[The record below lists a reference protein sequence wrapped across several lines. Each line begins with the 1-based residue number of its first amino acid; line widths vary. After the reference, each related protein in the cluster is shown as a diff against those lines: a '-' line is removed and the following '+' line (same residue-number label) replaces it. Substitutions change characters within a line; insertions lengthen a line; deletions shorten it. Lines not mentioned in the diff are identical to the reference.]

1 MNQAELQP
9 LLQTLIARP
18 DKEALRSLVKHTH
31 LADFADALAVY
42 SAPEAALLLALL
54 PLNEHAEV
62 FSFMPEER
70 QAQIASVMSR
80 NDLAALFSQMESDER
95 ADLYNKLSDEQRHEV
110 LPGLAQAERED
121 VRRLAS
127 YPEKTAGALMTSDY
141 ATLRGHWS
149 VHKALLRI
157 RLEAPD
163 KETIYQLYVLDQDRT
178 LRGTLSLKQIILARP
193 ESVVADLMLTDFVSV
208 AVDEDQERVAEIIRH
223 YDLLAVPVI
232 DAERKLVGIITYD
245 DAMDAAVE
253 EATED
258 AQKSASVATLGSSVK
273 NISLIQLYLKR
284 IGWLL
289 LLVFGALFSG
299 AGIAYFE
306 DVIANHVALV
316 FFLPLLVGSGGNAG
330 SQAAALMVRALATGE
345 IQMKDWL
352 GQLAR
357 EVLVAT
363 ALGITLAFA
372 VSILGWMRGGPEVA
386 LVVATAMICVVLT
399 GSLIGLCLPF
409 VLSKIN
415 MDPAT
420 ASGPLV
426 TTIVD
431 ATGVI
436 IYLGFASVILS
447 LG

>member
-1 MNQAELQP
+1 MDQADIRAQLTALIQQP
-9 LLQTLIARP
+9 DKHQLRGLIA
-18 DKEALRSLVKHTH
+18 HMH
-31 LADFADALAVY
+31 IADLADALAAFSPY
-42 SAPEAALLLALL
+42 QAAQLLSLL
-54 PLNEHAEV
+54 SLHDHAEA
-62 FSFMPEER
+62 FSFMLEER
-70 QAQIASVMSR
+70 QAAIASVMSR
-80 NDLAALFSQMESDER
+80 NDLAALFSEMESDER
-95 ADLYNKLSDEQRHEV
+95 ADLYNRLSEEQRHAV

-141 ATLRGHWS
+141 ATLRGHWT

-163 KETIYQLYVLDQDRT
+163 KETIYQVYVVDKDRT
-178 LRGTLSLKQIILARP
+178 LQGTLSLKQLILAKP
-193 ESVVADLMLTDFVSV
+193 DAIIADLMHADVVSV
-208 AVDEDQERVAEIIRH
+208 AVNEDQEKVAEVVRH
-223 YDLLAVPVI
+223 YDLLAVPVL
-232 DAERKLVGIITYD
+232 DEDRQLVGIITYD
-245 DAMDAAVE
+245 DAMDAFVE

-258 AQKSASVATLGSSVK
+258 AQKSASVATLGSSFK
-273 NISLIQLYLKR
+273 DISLTRLFTKR

-289 LLVFGALFSG
+289 LLVFGSLFSG
-299 AGIAYFE
+299 AGIAFFE
-306 DVIANHVALV
+306 ALIEQHVALV

-345 IQMKDWL
+345 VQMKDWL
-352 GQLAR
+352 GLLGR
-357 EVLVAT
+357 EILVAG
-363 ALGITLAFA
+363 ALGFTLAIA
-372 VSILGWMRGGPEVA
+372 VAGLGWLRGGTDVA
-386 LVVATAMICVVLT
+386 IVVAAAMVCVVMA

-409 VLSKIN
+409 ILSKIN

-436 IYLGFASVILS
+436 IYLGFASYL
-447 LG
+447 LN

>member
-1 MNQAELQP
+1 MDQAELRAQLSTLVQQP
-9 LLQTLIARP
+9 NKHQLRGLLA
-18 DKEALRSLVKHTH
+18 HTH
-31 LADFADALAVY
+31 IADLADALGAF
-42 SAPEAALLLALL
+42 SPLQAAQLLSLL
-54 PLNEHAEV
+54 SLHDHAEA
-62 FSFMPEER
+62 FSFMREER
-70 QAQIASVMSR
+70 QAAIASVMTR
-80 NDLAALFSQMESDER
+80 NDLAALFSEMESDER
-95 ADLYNKLSDEQRHEV
+95 ADLFNRLSEEQRHAV

-141 ATLRGHWS
+141 ATLRGHWT

-163 KETIYQLYVLDQDRT
+163 KETIYQVYVVDKDRT
-178 LRGTLSLKQIILARP
+178 LQGTLSLKQLILAKP
-193 ESVVADLMLTDFVSV
+193 DAIIADLMLSDVVSV
-208 AVDEDQERVAEIIRH
+208 AVDEDQERVAEIVRH
-223 YDLLAVPVI
+223 YDLLAVPVL
-232 DAERKLVGIITYD
+232 DEDRQLVGIITYD

-258 AQKSASVATLGSSVK
+258 AQKSASVATLGSSFK
-273 NISLIQLYLKR
+273 DISLTQLFAKR

-289 LLVFGALFSG
+289 LLVFGSLFSG
-299 AGIAYFE
+299 AGIAFFE
-306 DVIANHVALV
+306 ALIAQHVALV

-345 IQMKDWL
+345 VQMKDWL
-352 GQLAR
+352 SLLGR
-357 EVLVAT
+357 EILVAG
-363 ALGITLAFA
+363 ALGFTLAVA
-372 VSILGWMRGGPEVA
+372 VAGLGWMRGGADVAIVVA
-386 LVVATAMICVVLT
+386 LAMVCVVMA

-409 VLSKIN
+409 ILSKIN

-436 IYLGFASVILS
+436 IYLGFASYL
-447 LG
+447 LN

>member
-1 MNQAELQP
+1 MDQAELRAQLSTLVQQP
-9 LLQTLIARP
+9 NKHQLRGLLA
-18 DKEALRSLVKHTH
+18 HTH
-31 LADFADALAVY
+31 IADLADALGAF
-42 SAPEAALLLALL
+42 SPLQAAQLLSLL
-54 PLNEHAEV
+54 SLHDHAEA
-62 FSFMPEER
+62 FSFMREER
-70 QAQIASVMSR
+70 QAAIASVMTR
-80 NDLAALFSQMESDER
+80 NDLAALFSEMESDER
-95 ADLYNKLSDEQRHEV
+95 ADLFNRLSEEQRHAV

-141 ATLRGHWS
+141 ATLRSHWT

-163 KETIYQLYVLDQDRT
+163 KETIYQVYVVDKDRT
-178 LRGTLSLKQIILARP
+178 LQGTLSLKQLILAKP
-193 ESVVADLMLTDFVSV
+193 DAIIADLMLSDVVSV
-208 AVDEDQERVAEIIRH
+208 AVDEDQERVAEIVRH
-223 YDLLAVPVI
+223 YDLLAVPVL
-232 DAERKLVGIITYD
+232 DEDRQLVGIITYD

-258 AQKSASVATLGSSVK
+258 AQKSASVATLGSSFK
-273 NISLIQLYLKR
+273 DISLTQLFAKR

-289 LLVFGALFSG
+289 LLVFGSLFSG
-299 AGIAYFE
+299 AGIAFFE
-306 DVIANHVALV
+306 VLIAQHVALV

-345 IQMKDWL
+345 VQMKDWL
-352 GQLAR
+352 SLLGR
-357 EVLVAT
+357 EILVAG
-363 ALGITLAFA
+363 ALGFTLALA
-372 VSILGWMRGGPEVA
+372 VAGLGWMRGGADVAIVVA
-386 LVVATAMICVVLT
+386 LAMVCVVMA

-409 VLSKIN
+409 ILSKIN

-436 IYLGFASVILS
+436 IYLGFASYL
-447 LG
+447 LN

>member
-1 MNQAELQP
+1 MDQAELRAQLSTLVQQP
-9 LLQTLIARP
+9 NKHQLRGLLA
-18 DKEALRSLVKHTH
+18 HTH
-31 LADFADALAVY
+31 IADLADALGAF
-42 SAPEAALLLALL
+42 SPLQAAQLLSLL
-54 PLNEHAEV
+54 SLHDHAEA
-62 FSFMPEER
+62 FSFMREER
-70 QAQIASVMSR
+70 QAAIASVMTR
-80 NDLAALFSQMESDER
+80 NDLAALFSEMESDER
-95 ADLYNKLSDEQRHEV
+95 ADLFNRLSEEQRHAV

-141 ATLRGHWS
+141 ATLRGHWT

-163 KETIYQLYVLDQDRT
+163 KETIYQVYVVDKDRT
-178 LRGTLSLKQIILARP
+178 LQGTLSLKQLILAKP
-193 ESVVADLMLTDFVSV
+193 DAIIADLMLSDVVSV
-208 AVDEDQERVAEIIRH
+208 AVDEDQERVAEIVRH
-223 YDLLAVPVI
+223 YDLLAVPVL
-232 DAERKLVGIITYD
+232 DEDRQLVGIITYD

-258 AQKSASVATLGSSVK
+258 AQKSASVATLGSSFK
-273 NISLIQLYLKR
+273 DISLTQLFAKR

-289 LLVFGALFSG
+289 LLVFGSLFSG
-299 AGIAYFE
+299 AGIAFFE
-306 DVIANHVALV
+306 ALIAQHVALV

-345 IQMKDWL
+345 VQMKDWL
-352 GQLAR
+352 SLLGR
-357 EVLVAT
+357 EILVAG
-363 ALGITLAFA
+363 ALGFTLALA
-372 VSILGWMRGGPEVA
+372 VAGLGWMRGGADVAIVVA
-386 LVVATAMICVVLT
+386 LAMVCVVMA

-409 VLSKIN
+409 ILSKIN

-436 IYLGFASVILS
+436 IYLGFASYL
-447 LG
+447 LN

>member
-1 MNQAELQP
+1 MDQAELRAQLSTLVQQP
-9 LLQTLIARP
+9 NKHQLRGLLA
-18 DKEALRSLVKHTH
+18 HTH
-31 LADFADALAVY
+31 IADLADALGAF
-42 SAPEAALLLALL
+42 SPLQAAQLLSLL
-54 PLNEHAEV
+54 SLHDHAEA
-62 FSFMPEER
+62 FSFMREER
-70 QAQIASVMSR
+70 QAAIASVMTR
-80 NDLAALFSQMESDER
+80 NDLAALFSEMESDER
-95 ADLYNKLSDEQRHEV
+95 ADLFNRLSEEQRHAV

-127 YPEKTAGALMTSDY
+127 YPAKTARALMTSHY
-141 ATLRGHWS
+141 ATLRGHWT

-163 KETIYQLYVLDQDRT
+163 KETIYQVYVVDKDRT
-178 LRGTLSLKQIILARP
+178 LQGTLSLKQLILAKP
-193 ESVVADLMLTDFVSV
+193 DAIIADLMLSDVVSV
-208 AVDEDQERVAEIIRH
+208 AVDEDQERVAEIVRH
-223 YDLLAVPVI
+223 YDLLAVPVL
-232 DAERKLVGIITYD
+232 DEDRQLVGIITYD

-258 AQKSASVATLGSSVK
+258 AQKSASVATLGSSFK
-273 NISLIQLYLKR
+273 DISLTQLFAKR

-289 LLVFGALFSG
+289 LLVFGSLFSG
-299 AGIAYFE
+299 AGIAFFE
-306 DVIANHVALV
+306 ALIAQHVALV

-345 IQMKDWL
+345 VQMKDWL
-352 GQLAR
+352 SLLGR
-357 EVLVAT
+357 EILVAG
-363 ALGITLAFA
+363 ALGFTLALA
-372 VSILGWMRGGPEVA
+372 VAGLGWMRGGADVAIVVA
-386 LVVATAMICVVLT
+386 LAMVCVVMA

-409 VLSKIN
+409 ILSKIN

-436 IYLGFASVILS
+436 IYLGFASYL
-447 LG
+447 LN

>member
-1 MNQAELQP
+1 MDQADIRAQL
-9 LLQTLIARP
+9 TALIQQP
-18 DKEALRSLVKHTH
+18 DKQQLRGLLDHCH
-31 LADFADALAVY
+31 IADLADALEPFSPAQ
-42 SAPEAALLLALL
+42 AANLLALL
-54 PLNEHAEV
+54 SLHHHAEA

-70 QAQIASVMSR
+70 QAAIAAVMAR
-80 NDLAALFSQMESDER
+80 NDLAALFSEMESDER
-95 ADLYNKLSDEQRHEV
+95 ADLYNRLSEEQRHAV

-141 ATLRGHWS
+141 ATLRGHWT

-163 KETIYQLYVLDQDRT
+163 KETIYQVYVVDKNRILQ
-178 LRGTLSLKQIILARP
+178 GTLSLKQLILAKP
-193 ESVVADLMLTDFVSV
+193 DAIISELMHTDVVSV
-208 AVDEDQERVAEIIRH
+208 AVDEDQEKVAEIVRH
-223 YDLLAVPVI
+223 YDLLAVPVL
-232 DAERKLVGIITYD
+232 DEERQLVGIITYD
-245 DAMDAAVE
+245 DAMDAFVE

-258 AQKSASVATLGSSVK
+258 AQKSASVATLGSSFK
-273 NISLIQLYLKR
+273 DISLARLFTKR

-289 LLVFGALFSG
+289 LLVFGSLFSG
-299 AGIAYFE
+299 AGIAFFE
-306 DVIANHVALV
+306 ALIAQHVALV

-345 IQMKDWL
+345 VQMKDWL
-352 GQLAR
+352 HLFGR
-357 EVLVAT
+357 EILVAG
-363 ALGITLAFA
+363 ALGFTLAIA
-372 VSILGWMRGGPEVA
+372 VAGLGWLRGGVEVA
-386 LVVATAMICVVLT
+386 IVVAAAMVCVVMS

-409 VLSKIN
+409 ILSKIN

-436 IYLGFASVILS
+436 IYLGFASYLLS
-447 LG
+447 

>member
-1 MNQAELQP
+1 MDQAELRAQLSTLVQKP
-9 LLQTLIARP
+9 NKHQLRGLLA
-18 DKEALRSLVKHTH
+18 HTH
-31 LADFADALAVY
+31 IADLADALGAF
-42 SAPEAALLLALL
+42 SPLQAAQLLSLL
-54 PLNEHAEV
+54 SLHDHAEA
-62 FSFMPEER
+62 FSFMREER
-70 QAQIASVMSR
+70 QAAIASVMTR
-80 NDLAALFSQMESDER
+80 NDLAALFSEMESDER
-95 ADLYNKLSDEQRHEV
+95 ADLFNRLSEEQRHAV

-141 ATLRGHWS
+141 ATLRGHWT

-163 KETIYQLYVLDQDRT
+163 KETIYQVYVVDKDRT
-178 LRGTLSLKQIILARP
+178 LQGTLSLKQLILAKP
-193 ESVVADLMLTDFVSV
+193 DAIIADLMLSDVVSV
-208 AVDEDQERVAEIIRH
+208 AVDEDQERVAEIVRH
-223 YDLLAVPVI
+223 YDLLAVPVL
-232 DAERKLVGIITYD
+232 DEDRQLVGIITYD

-258 AQKSASVATLGSSVK
+258 AQKSASVATLGSSFK
-273 NISLIQLYLKR
+273 DISLTQLFAKR

-289 LLVFGALFSG
+289 LLVFGSLFSG
-299 AGIAYFE
+299 AGIAFFE
-306 DVIANHVALV
+306 ALIAQHVALV

-345 IQMKDWL
+345 VQMKDWL
-352 GQLAR
+352 SLLGR
-357 EVLVAT
+357 EILVAG
-363 ALGITLAFA
+363 ALGFTLALA
-372 VSILGWMRGGPEVA
+372 VAGLGWMRGGADVAIVVA
-386 LVVATAMICVVLT
+386 LAMVCVVMA

-409 VLSKIN
+409 ILSKIN

-436 IYLGFASVILS
+436 IYLGFASYL
-447 LG
+447 LN

>member
-1 MNQAELQP
+1 MDQAELRAQLSTLVQQP
-9 LLQTLIARP
+9 NKHQLRGLLA
-18 DKEALRSLVKHTH
+18 HTH
-31 LADFADALAVY
+31 IADLADALGAF
-42 SAPEAALLLALL
+42 SPLQAAQLLSLL
-54 PLNEHAEV
+54 SLHDHAEA
-62 FSFMPEER
+62 FSFMREER
-70 QAQIASVMSR
+70 QAAIASVMTR
-80 NDLAALFSQMESDER
+80 NDLAALFSEMESDER
-95 ADLYNKLSDEQRHEV
+95 ADLFNRLSEEQRHAV

-141 ATLRGHWS
+141 ATLRSHWT

-163 KETIYQLYVLDQDRT
+163 KETIYQVYVVDKDRT
-178 LRGTLSLKQIILARP
+178 LQGTLSLKQLILAKP
-193 ESVVADLMLTDFVSV
+193 DAIIADLMLSDVVSV
-208 AVDEDQERVAEIIRH
+208 AVDEDQERVAEIVRH
-223 YDLLAVPVI
+223 YDLLAVPVL
-232 DAERKLVGIITYD
+232 DEDRQLVGIITYD

-258 AQKSASVATLGSSVK
+258 AQKSASVATLGSSFK
-273 NISLIQLYLKR
+273 DISLTQLFAKR

-289 LLVFGALFSG
+289 LLVFGSLFSG
-299 AGIAYFE
+299 AGIAFFGAL
-306 DVIANHVALV
+306 IAQHVALV

-345 IQMKDWL
+345 VQMKDWL
-352 GQLAR
+352 SLLGR
-357 EVLVAT
+357 EILVAG
-363 ALGITLAFA
+363 ALGFTLALA
-372 VSILGWMRGGPEVA
+372 VAGLGWMRGGADVAIVVA
-386 LVVATAMICVVLT
+386 LAMVCVVMA

-409 VLSKIN
+409 ILSKIN

-436 IYLGFASVILS
+436 IYLGFASYL
-447 LG
+447 LN

>member
-1 MNQAELQP
+1 MDQAELRAQLSTLVQQP
-9 LLQTLIARP
+9 NKHQLRGLLA
-18 DKEALRSLVKHTH
+18 HTH
-31 LADFADALAVY
+31 IADLADALGAF
-42 SAPEAALLLALL
+42 SPLQAAQLLSLL
-54 PLNEHAEV
+54 SLHDHAEA
-62 FSFMPEER
+62 FSFMREER
-70 QAQIASVMSR
+70 QAAIASVMTR
-80 NDLAALFSQMESDER
+80 NDLAALFSEMESDER
-95 ADLYNKLSDEQRHEV
+95 ADLFNRLSEEQRHAI

-141 ATLRGHWS
+141 ATLRGHWT

-163 KETIYQLYVLDQDRT
+163 KETIYQVYVVDKDRT
-178 LRGTLSLKQIILARP
+178 LQGTLSLKQLILAKP
-193 ESVVADLMLTDFVSV
+193 DAIIADLMLSDVVSV
-208 AVDEDQERVAEIIRH
+208 AVDEDQERVAEIVRH
-223 YDLLAVPVI
+223 YDLLAVPVL
-232 DAERKLVGIITYD
+232 DEDRQLVGIITYD

-258 AQKSASVATLGSSVK
+258 AQKSASVATLGSSFK
-273 NISLIQLYLKR
+273 DISLTQLFAKR

-289 LLVFGALFSG
+289 LLVFGSLFSG
-299 AGIAYFE
+299 AGIAFFE
-306 DVIANHVALV
+306 ALIAQHVALV

-345 IQMKDWL
+345 VQMKDWL
-352 GQLAR
+352 SLLGR
-357 EVLVAT
+357 EILVAG
-363 ALGITLAFA
+363 ALGFTLAVA
-372 VSILGWMRGGPEVA
+372 VAGLGWMRGGADVAIVVA
-386 LVVATAMICVVLT
+386 LAMVCVVMA

-409 VLSKIN
+409 ILSKIN

-436 IYLGFASVILS
+436 IYLGFASYL
-447 LG
+447 LN